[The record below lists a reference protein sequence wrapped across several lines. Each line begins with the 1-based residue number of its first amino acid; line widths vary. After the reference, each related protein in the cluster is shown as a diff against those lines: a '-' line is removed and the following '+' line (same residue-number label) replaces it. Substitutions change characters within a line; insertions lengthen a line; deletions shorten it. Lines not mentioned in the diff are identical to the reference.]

1 MIGAR
6 QLGVEA
12 PGLPF
17 DFEVTLVYT
26 FIESFTDARL
36 VVRQTL
42 SPFNA
47 TVILDSLPIGV
58 AP

>member
-17 DFEVTLVYT
+17 DFEATLIYT
-26 FIESFTDARL
+26 YIEAFTDARL
-36 VVRQTL
+36 VVR
-42 SPFNA
+42 
-47 TVILDSLPIGV
+47 
-58 AP
+58 